1 MTINFP
7 VVQKEKA
14 LVIHIPRV
22 WENLPCAQIE
32 ECLRECGGPQLDEV
46 VGGIGYLVQTPE
58 PWTAVEVDF
67 LRGIA
72 EKKEKI

>member
-1 MTINFP
+1 MKINFSI
-7 VVQKEKA
+7 VKKEQA

-22 WENLPCAQIE
+22 WEDLPCAQIE

-46 VGGIGYLVQTPE
+46 EGGIGYLVQTPE
-58 PWTAVEVDF
+58 PWTKDELDF

>member
-14 LVIHIPRV
+14 LVIQIPRV

-46 VGGIGYLVQTPE
+46 EGVGYLVQTPE